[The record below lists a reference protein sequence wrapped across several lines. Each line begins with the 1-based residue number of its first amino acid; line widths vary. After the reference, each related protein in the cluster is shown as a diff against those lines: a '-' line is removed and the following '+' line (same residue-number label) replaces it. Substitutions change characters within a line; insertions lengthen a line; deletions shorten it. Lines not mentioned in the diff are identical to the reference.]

1 MRIDGSSTGREA
13 TSASYCP
20 GYPRNVRLDEIYHW
34 GRHDALK
41 LKNVELML
49 VAIPGSSNV
58 KPALRQ
64 QVLNIA
70 IAQCEAKVEPNCVP
84 D

>member
-49 VAIPGSSNV
+49 VAIPEALMSNPRSASRSSTS
-58 KPALRQ
+58 R
-64 QVLNIA
+64 
-70 IAQCEAKVEPNCVP
+70 
-84 D
+84 